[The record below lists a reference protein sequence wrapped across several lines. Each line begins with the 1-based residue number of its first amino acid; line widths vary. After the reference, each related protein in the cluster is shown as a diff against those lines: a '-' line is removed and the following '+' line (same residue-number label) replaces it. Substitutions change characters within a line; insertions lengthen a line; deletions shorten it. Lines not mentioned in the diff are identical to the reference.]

1 MRNKFIRIQVASN
14 VAVIWLNRP
23 AALNAVDDAMVREL
37 DAALVLIE
45 TDSSVRAVVL
55 AGEGRAFC
63 AGTDLSTMER
73 LGNAGLTKTS
83 QVAQRFAGLLY
94 RLYRLKKPTIARVH
108 GASDGAGIGLIAACD
123 IAVASL
129 EATFCMSET
138 RLGLAAASVAPY
150 LLQAIGARQASRYM
164 LSAETFTAAEAYRIG
179 LIQELA
185 PFEELDSTVNGLLG
199 NLLLGGPKAQ
209 VASKEIIG
217 QVSRC
222 PITPDLVANLS
233 LRTAELQISSE
244 GREGS
249 AAFLGKRQPAWAA
262 RKKKTGRTR
271 K

>member
-1 MRNKFIRIQVASN
+1 MQNKSIRVQVASD
-14 VAVIWLNRP
+14 VAIIWLNRP

-45 TDSSVRAVVL
+45 SDSSVRAVVL

-63 AGTDLSTMER
+63 AGTELSSMARPGTASLER
-73 LGNAGLTKTS
+73 NS

-94 RLYRLKKPTIARVH
+94 RLFRLKKPTIARVH
-108 GASDGAGIGLIAACD
+108 GASDGAGIGLAAACD

-129 EATFCMSET
+129 DATFCVSET
-138 RLGLAAASVAPY
+138 RLGLAAAGIAPY

-185 PFEELDSTVNGLLG
+185 PIEELDATVNALLG
-199 NLLLGGPKAQ
+199 QLLLGGPRAQ
-209 VASKEIIG
+209 SATKEIIG

-222 PITPDLVANLS
+222 PITPELAANLA
-233 LRTAELQISSE
+233 LRTAELQTSSE
-244 GREGS
+244 SREGI
-249 AAFLGKRQPAWAA
+249 AALLGKRQPSWVA
-262 RKKKTGRTR
+262 RKKKAVRPR